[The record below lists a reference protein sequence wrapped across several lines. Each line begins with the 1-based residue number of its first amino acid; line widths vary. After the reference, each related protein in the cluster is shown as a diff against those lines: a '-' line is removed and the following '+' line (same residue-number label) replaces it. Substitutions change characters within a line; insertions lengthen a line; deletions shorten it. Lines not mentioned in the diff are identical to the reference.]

1 MNELFAPPESG
12 LLISYLRVSLEDE
25 NTGESESISN
35 QRDLIGCY
43 LKQHPEFTAY
53 KVMEVVDDGH
63 SGTNF
68 DRPGI
73 KRVLELVRQRKV
85 AAILVKDLSR
95 FGRNYKEVGSYLE
108 QVFPFLGVR
117 FISVNDGYDSNE
129 YIGSTGGL
137 DIACKA
143 LVHDLYSRD
152 ISRKVK
158 SSRYARLRRG
168 DYFCSVAPYG
178 YVKSSEDK
186 HRLVID
192 PPAAKVVRRIFD
204 MTLAGFCT
212 TEIARTLNLEDV
224 PSPLIYMRQKYPG
237 KKIAALE
244 DGFWNNFVV
253 LSILYEERYTGKAIS
268 GMRPN
273 LRVGSKQR
281 RKTKREDWIIVP
293 DCFEAI
299 VSENEF
305 QEARRCIDHLEKR
318 KMTAPPHLFYKK
330 LHCAGCGR
338 AMRRSNTTVR
348 YFYCNTRKFRD
359 SPNCMEGRLM
369 EQDLIDAVLLAI
381 RQQARIVVDT
391 GQLIQQAKKNRG
403 TRVSILEQQIRALE
417 KRIKASNRSRIEL
430 FEHLNDG
437 VISTEQ
443 YKTRRDHLSRQI
455 QELEAQNR
463 QLTEQMRELLGN
475 ATENGFVW
483 LFRPCEQVESLTQE
497 IVDALIRSI
506 RIYRADQIEIQWKYL
521 DDYKKC
527 LDLLKDQTDRK
538 AV

>member
-212 TEIARTLNLEDV
+212 TEIARTLIPAEEVLEERVVRVPGDGEIRQVRVSPALISAQTAVPAEGNPVNLEVLREAPEIRLLYRDGTAWELEREHV
-224 PSPLIYMRQKYPG
+224 FQKEGRPDYCANAGEDGLLILNWFLREAPPD
-237 KKIAALE
+237 LE
-244 DGFWNNFVV
+244 D
-253 LSILYEERYTGKAIS
+253 
-268 GMRPN
+268 
-273 LRVGSKQR
+273 
-281 RKTKREDWIIVP
+281 
-293 DCFEAI
+293 
-299 VSENEF
+299 
-305 QEARRCIDHLEKR
+305 
-318 KMTAPPHLFYKK
+318 
-330 LHCAGCGR
+330 
-338 AMRRSNTTVR
+338 
-348 YFYCNTRKFRD
+348 
-359 SPNCMEGRLM
+359 
-369 EQDLIDAVLLAI
+369 
-381 RQQARIVVDT
+381 
-391 GQLIQQAKKNRG
+391 
-403 TRVSILEQQIRALE
+403 
-417 KRIKASNRSRIEL
+417 
-430 FEHLNDG
+430 
-437 VISTEQ
+437 
-443 YKTRRDHLSRQI
+443 
-455 QELEAQNR
+455 LEAV
-463 QLTEQMRELLGN
+463 EV
-475 ATENGFVW
+475 NGI
-483 LFRPCEQVESLTQE
+483 RCPVE
-497 IVDALIRSI
+497 
-506 RIYRADQIEIQWKYL
+506 
-521 DDYKKC
+521 
-527 LDLLKDQTDRK
+527 
-538 AV
+538 

>member
-1 MNELFAPPESG
+1 MNCLLPGKRP
-12 LLISYLRVSLEDE
+12 LISYLRVSLEDE

-224 PSPLIYMRQKYPG
+224 PSP
-237 KKIAALE
+237 
-244 DGFWNNFVV
+244 
-253 LSILYEERYTGKAIS
+253 
-268 GMRPN
+268 
-273 LRVGSKQR
+273 
-281 RKTKREDWIIVP
+281 
-293 DCFEAI
+293 
-299 VSENEF
+299 
-305 QEARRCIDHLEKR
+305 
-318 KMTAPPHLFYKK
+318 
-330 LHCAGCGR
+330 
-338 AMRRSNTTVR
+338 
-348 YFYCNTRKFRD
+348 
-359 SPNCMEGRLM
+359 
-369 EQDLIDAVLLAI
+369 
-381 RQQARIVVDT
+381 
-391 GQLIQQAKKNRG
+391 
-403 TRVSILEQQIRALE
+403 
-417 KRIKASNRSRIEL
+417 
-430 FEHLNDG
+430 
-437 VISTEQ
+437 
-443 YKTRRDHLSRQI
+443 
-455 QELEAQNR
+455 
-463 QLTEQMRELLGN
+463 
-475 ATENGFVW
+475 
-483 LFRPCEQVESLTQE
+483 
-497 IVDALIRSI
+497 
-506 RIYRADQIEIQWKYL
+506 
-521 DDYKKC
+521 
-527 LDLLKDQTDRK
+527 
-538 AV
+538 